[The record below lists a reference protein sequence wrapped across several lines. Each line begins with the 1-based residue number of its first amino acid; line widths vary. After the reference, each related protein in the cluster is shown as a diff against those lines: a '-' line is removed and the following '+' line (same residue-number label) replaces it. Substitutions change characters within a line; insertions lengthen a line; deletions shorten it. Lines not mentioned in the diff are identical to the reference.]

1 MNVMLN
7 RLDPNLPDPVESR
20 RRAAG
25 RLVRIAYA
33 TAVFG
38 ILIFFIV
45 YFGRPLVYLGG
56 PGIVSSPRYV
66 VSLPYTV
73 QISHM
78 NIAPGVTVQA
88 REEIGRV
95 RSPEHDGIVA
105 NYMRSLTDVAGRKAE
120 LRIKARVAQES
131 LESARSYLRLAED
144 AADLVEA
151 SSASSV
157 SFRIEIFRER
167 AAARKVVAAQEAE
180 AAEATAQLAALD
192 EISIEIR
199 ERLDQ
204 LERSFANGRVLAP
217 IGGIVST
224 NVARVGQSLVAG
236 SPIAEILDPTDV
248 FVDWYV
254 PNERFLDPKIGHD
267 VLVVFGRRRMAGTV
281 VDILPVSDVYAG
293 RQGLVMR
300 DRPATQIA
308 RIRFSAS
315 AVPPAL
321 NATVY
326 VHMHYTALSASV
338 AGWLIDLLGLQ

>member
-1 MNVMLN
+1 MNLMLN
-7 RLDPNLPDPVESR
+7 RLDPNIPDPIESR

-25 RLVRIAYA
+25 RLVRITYA

-56 PGIVSSPRYV
+56 PGIVTSPRYL

-73 QISHM
+73 QITHM
-78 NIAPGVTVQA
+78 NITPGLTVQA

-105 NYMRSLTDVAGRKAE
+105 NYMRALADVAGRKAE
-120 LRIKARVAQES
+120 LRIKERVAQDS

-167 AAARKVVAAQEAE
+167 AAARKAVAAQEAE
-180 AAEATAQLAALD
+180 AAEGGAQLASLD
-192 EISIEIR
+192 EISNEIR
-199 ERLDQ
+199 ERLDG

-224 NVARVGQSLVAG
+224 NVAHVGQSVVAG
-236 SPIAEILDPTDV
+236 TPIAEILDPTDV

-254 PNERFLDPKIGHD
+254 PNERFLDPKVGKD
-267 VLVVFGRRRMAGTV
+267 VTVIFGRRRIAGTIV
-281 VDILPVSDVYAG
+281 EILPVSDVYAG

-308 RIRFSAS
+308 RIRFSTN

-326 VHMHYTALSASV
+326 VHMHYTVLAAFV
-338 AGWLIDLLGLQ
+338 AGWLTDLFDLQ

>member
-1 MNVMLN
+1 MNLMLN

-78 NIAPGVTVQA
+78 NIAPGATVQA

-95 RSPEHDGIVA
+95 SSPEHDGIVA
-105 NYMRSLTDVAGRKAE
+105 NYMRALTDVAGRKAE

-144 AADLVEA
+144 AAELVEA

-167 AAARKVVAAQEAE
+167 AAARKGVAAQEAE

-192 EISIEIR
+192 DISIEIR
-199 ERLDQ
+199 ERLDR

-217 IGGIVST
+217 IGGIIST

-236 SPIAEILDPTDV
+236 SPIAEVLDPADV

-254 PNERFLDPKIGHD
+254 PNERFLDPKIGND
-267 VLVVFGRRRMAGTV
+267 VTVMFGRRRIAGTIV
-281 VDILPVSDVYAG
+281 EILPVSDVYAG

-300 DRPATQIA
+300 DRAATQIA
-308 RIRFSAS
+308 RIRFSTN

-326 VHMHYTALSASV
+326 VHMHYTALTAAV
-338 AGWLIDLLGLQ
+338 AGWVTDQLGLQ

>member
-7 RLDPNLPDPVESR
+7 RLDPNIPDPVESR

-25 RLVRIAYA
+25 RLVRVTYA
-33 TAVFG
+33 TVVFG
-38 ILIFFIV
+38 ILIFFVV

-73 QISHM
+73 QVSHM

-88 REEIGRV
+88 GEEMGRV

-131 LESARSYLRLAED
+131 LESARSYLRLTED
-144 AADLVEA
+144 AAALVEA

-167 AAARKVVAAQEAE
+167 ASARKAVVAQEAE
-180 AAEATAQLAALD
+180 ASEAATQLTSLD
-192 EISIEIR
+192 EISNEIR
-199 ERLDQ
+199 ERIDG

-236 SPIAEILDPTDV
+236 IPIAEILDPADV
-248 FVDWYV
+248 FVDWYI
-254 PNERFLDPKIGHD
+254 PNERFLDPKVGND
-267 VLVVFGRRRMAGTV
+267 VTVIFGRRRIAGTIV
-281 VDILPVSDVYAG
+281 EILPVSDVYAG

-308 RIRFSAS
+308 RIRFSAN

-326 VHMHYTALSASV
+326 VHMHYTALAAFV
-338 AGWLIDLLGLQ
+338 AGWLTDLLGLR